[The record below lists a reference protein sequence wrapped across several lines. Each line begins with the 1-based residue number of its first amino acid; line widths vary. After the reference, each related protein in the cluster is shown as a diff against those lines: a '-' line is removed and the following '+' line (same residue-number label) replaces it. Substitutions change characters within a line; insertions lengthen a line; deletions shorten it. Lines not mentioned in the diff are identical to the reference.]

1 MTRILIFVL
10 SLTMVLLW
18 TLPVRADYSEHPRA
32 KELVERLVKEH
43 GFTADDVLDI
53 LEEAEKIPR
62 LVEAEKKS
70 AEKVRTWADYR
81 PIFLNRSR
89 IQNGVNFMRQ
99 HAGTLAQAE
108 KEFGVPREVIT
119 AIIGVETLYGGFT
132 GNNRILDALAT
143 QGFDHPTRSA
153 FFFEE
158 LVAYLVLCRQYNYD
172 PEDLRGSYAGAMGVP
187 QFMPSNYLKHGLDYD
202 QNGIRDLWTVND
214 AIGSAANYFI
224 HYRGPGRG
232 WRRGESVAVRV
243 TPEFPLPEDM
253 PVNQKD
259 TTTTVGQLTAYGI
272 TVSGPGLE
280 NDTPVG
286 LLQLEGTQGTEYWVA
301 FHNFYVIM
309 SYNPRV
315 KYAMAVYQLSQAIRE
330 AAGI

>member
-1 MTRILIFVL
+1 MTNKLLLPLSALVILATP
-10 SLTMVLLW
+10 LTA
-18 TLPVRADYSEHPRA
+18 TADYSDHPRSQ
-32 KELVERLVKEH
+32 ELVQRLVKEH
-43 GFTADDVLDI
+43 GFTREEVLDT
-53 LEEAEKIPR
+53 LEEAEKIPS

-70 AEKVRTWADYR
+70 AEKVKTWADYR
-81 PIFLNRSR
+81 PIFLNPSR
-89 IQNGVNFMRQ
+89 IQNGVKFMQQ
-99 HAGTLAQAE
+99 HATTLAQAE
-108 KEFGVPREVIT
+108 TEFGVPREVIT

-132 GNNRILDALAT
+132 GSVRILDALAT
-143 QGFDHPTRSA
+143 QGFDHPTRSP

-158 LVAYLVLCRQYNYD
+158 LVAYLVFCKQYGYD
-172 PEDLRGSYAGAMGVP
+172 PEDPRGSYAGAMGLP
-187 QFMPSNYLKHGLDYD
+187 QFMPSNYLKLGLDYD
-202 QNGIRDLWTVND
+202 RNGVRDLWTVND

-232 WRRGESVAVRV
+232 WRRGEPVAVKV
-243 TPEFPLPEDM
+243 TPEFEVPADM

-259 TTTTVGQLTAYGI
+259 TTTTVGQLTAAGI
-272 TVSGPGLE
+272 TLSGPGLK

-286 LLQLEGTQGTEYWVA
+286 LLRLEGDEGTEYWAA